1 MKNLSAMRLLYKVTK
16 DIACFEVSLNGQN
29 NVHTEN
35 YNSNSMNLLPP
46 TPSSIHDLMI
56 TPPI

>member
-16 DIACFEVSLNGQN
+16 VIACFEVSLNGQN

-35 YNSNSMNLLPP
+35 YSTSMNLLPP